1 MGTTVSDIME
11 FLKAEQKTRAK
22 EKEED
27 KIIRA
32 QERKEDM
39 DHILTMITAGVK
51 AEVETA
57 LKPLEER
64 LQYQEQVSKG
74 LHNKVKS
81 LMTELKD
88 LKGKVRQAEEFPGLP
103 GPQAQPQVQQLLGDR
118 SQAGS
123 PPRNQRV
130 DEVEKMCEAG
140 RKVIGFSPIEPRML
154 DIQIQSYGAKNQEE
168 AMLMEKKSYL
178 KCEMKVRP
186 SDIDTLD
193 IVRIFPPAKENWN
206 VLYVEFGS
214 ELQVE
219 KLMTYTRGMVKQDH
233 RVLRWFPK
241 EMYERYRA
249 VESIAYDIR
258 KTSNQKTRVKL
269 GRNDIELHVR
279 ELGSRYWRRQTLP
292 DNLPEIDM
300 EPTSRPSLVAS
311 PPPGRPYSSPL

>member
-1 MGTTVSDIME
+1 
-11 FLKAEQKTRAK
+11 
-22 EKEED
+22 
-27 KIIRA
+27 
-32 QERKEDM
+32 
-39 DHILTMITAGVK
+39 
-51 AEVETA
+51 
-57 LKPLEER
+57 
-64 LQYQEQVSKG
+64 
-74 LHNKVKS
+74 
-81 LMTELKD
+81 
-88 LKGKVRQAEEFPGLP
+88 
-103 GPQAQPQVQQLLGDR
+103 
-118 SQAGS
+118 
-123 PPRNQRV
+123 
-130 DEVEKMCEAG
+130 MCEAG

-168 AMLMEKKSYL
+168 AMLMEIKSYL

-258 KTSNQKTRVKL
+258 KTLNQKTRVKL